1 MGKYTH
7 IFKNYEGSYFP
18 GCPVI
23 IVGKALVKEEYT
35 GDIYAQIKFQN
46 IGSKNIAGISAS
58 VTVFDVYGKELSSVK
73 GIQYPDMNEACGSEF
88 GSKTLIPLNTSARSF
103 DVRLDEVCFADG
115 SALKFRS
122 GSWEKLPE
130 QELLVDRLGKELAE
144 EYCREISEDSCYVP
158 CKNENIWLCSCGA
171 VNLADEESCR
181 DCGQKYSELVTALDE
196 ENLKKAYDEKAR
208 KKKKED
214 DEKHTAERKKRIKIV
229 YGLIGAI
236 LAIIITGP
244 IIGLSSTVVGGLAV
258 VLLPAALLIAIIYIY
273 ILSILK

>member
-7 IFKNYEGSYFP
+7 IFKNYEGSYLP

-35 GDIYAQIKFQN
+35 GDIYAQVKFQN
-46 IGSKNIAGISAS
+46 IGSKSIAGISAS
-58 VTVFDVYGKELSSVK
+58 VTVFDVYGKELNSVK
-73 GIQYPDMNEACGSEF
+73 DIQYLNLNVERGSEF
-88 GSKTLIPLNTSARSF
+88 GSKTLIPLDTNARSF
-103 DVRLDEVCFADG
+103 DLGLDQVRFADG
-115 SALKFRS
+115 SALKLQNN
-122 GSWEKLPE
+122 SWEKLPE
-130 QELLVDRLGKELAE
+130 QELLIDKLGKELAE
-144 EYCREISEDSCYVP
+144 EYYRQTSQSSCYVP
-158 CKNENIWLCSCGA
+158 CKNKSIWLCSCGA

-258 VLLPAALLIAIIYIY
+258 VLLPAALLIAI
-273 ILSILK
+273 SC

>member
-1 MGKYTH
+1 MGKYAH

-23 IVGKALVKEEYT
+23 IVGRALVKEEYT
-35 GDIYAQIKFQN
+35 GDIYAQVKYQN
-46 IGSKNIAGISAS
+46 IGGKSIAGISAS
-58 VTVFDVYGKELSSVK
+58 VTVFDVYGKELRSLK
-73 GIQYPDMNEACGSEF
+73 NFQYRNLDEGCGSEF
-88 GSKTLIPLNTSARSF
+88 GSETLIPLDANARSF
-103 DVRLDEVCFADG
+103 EVRLDEVCFSDG
-115 SALKFRS
+115 SALKFQS
-122 GSWEKLPE
+122 EGWQKFPE
-130 QELLVDRLGKELAE
+130 QELIADILGKELAE
-144 EYCREISEDSCYVP
+144 EYCRETSRSSRYVP
-158 CKNENIWLCSCGA
+158 CKNKSIWLCSCGA